1 MNDQYIKAL
10 LVEDDPDQAELL
22 QKILTSSTRFAVTY
36 VQRLSDAVQH
46 LNNKEHFDVVLLDL
60 MVPDIQGLDTLDK
73 AHEQALD
80 VPIVVISNLKD
91 EAVALEAVCKGAQDY
106 LVKGQM
112 DGQMLSRTIRYAIE
126 RKRAELALATTAA
139 AERQKALELQDAF
152 KKLDAAHQDLAVIHA
167 ITTAVSNSL
176 DLDQV
181 LEKALDTVLEVTGRD
196 AGYIRLKDPV
206 TRNLE
211 IVAHRGI
218 SEEYTE
224 TLEDHRTPGGKS
236 DQVFASGDPL
246 IINDPQGTILKEE
259 TRRERFCCL
268 GWFPLKAQGK
278 VVGILN
284 VSTTRPIPF
293 ESREVA
299 LLQAIGNV
307 IGVALENAR
316 LYEQTKKQSV
326 QLEKEVGERK
336 QAEESLREAHKQLE
350 IRVQERTRELA
361 ETNAAL
367 KTEITERKRAE
378 EMKDKFF
385 SSVSHDLGS
394 PLMVMQGYLELLL
407 GGFYGELPKGA
418 VKPMDSLARTTNSM
432 GDLVK
437 SILEIGKIQS
447 GRYVFSIEPLDLKD
461 LVSEILE
468 EVLPLAEAKGLT
480 LSKEFSQDSLSMKT
494 DRSGLRRILY
504 NLMGNAIKFTE
515 HGGVKISV
523 NSMAGGV
530 GSPAGIV
537 GIRVEDTGCGIEAYQ
552 LGRVF
557 DEFYQVDGPGSNT
570 VPGTGLGLSIC
581 QRLVKLLGGEITVES
596 EVGRGTVFSVTLPQK
611 IGS

>member
-1 MNDQYIKAL
+1 MNDQTIKAL

-22 QKILTSSTRFAVTY
+22 RKALAPSTRFAMTHTKRLSEA
-36 VQRLSDAVQH
+36 VQRL
-46 LNNKEHFDVVLLDL
+46 NKEQFDVVLLDL
-60 MVPDIQGLDTLDK
+60 MLPDSQGLDTLDK
-73 AHEQALD
+73 AHAQASD

-91 EAVALEAVCKGAQDY
+91 EAVAVEAVRKGAQDY
-106 LVKGQM
+106 LVKGQL

-152 KKLDAAHQDLAVIHA
+152 KKLDVAHQDLAMIHA

-196 AGYIRLKDPV
+196 GGYIRLKNPV

-211 IVAHRGI
+211 LVAHRGI
-218 SEEYTE
+218 SEEYAE

-259 TRRERFCCL
+259 TRREGFCCL

-284 VSTTRPIPF
+284 VSTTQPIPF

-326 QLEKEVGERK
+326 QLEKEIGERK

-350 IRVQERTRELA
+350 IRVRERTRELA
-361 ETNAAL
+361 EANAAL

-378 EMKDKFF
+378 AMKDKFF

-407 GGFYGELPKGA
+407 DGFYGELPKGA

-480 LSKEFSQDSLSMKT
+480 LSKEFSQNSFPMET

-530 GSPAGIV
+530 GSPAGVV

-552 LGRVF
+552 LGKIF
-557 DEFYQVDGPGSNT
+557 DEFYQVDGSGSNT
-570 VPGTGLGLSIC
+570 APGTGLGLSIC

-611 IGS
+611 IGN

>member
-1 MNDQYIKAL
+1 MNDQTIKAL

-22 QKILTSSTRFAVTY
+22 RKALAPSTRFAMTHTKRLSEA
-36 VQRLSDAVQH
+36 VQRL
-46 LNNKEHFDVVLLDL
+46 NKEQFDVVLLDL
-60 MVPDIQGLDTLDK
+60 MLPDSQGLDTLDK
-73 AHEQALD
+73 AHAQASD

-91 EAVALEAVCKGAQDY
+91 EAVAVEAVRKGAQDY
-106 LVKGQM
+106 LVKGQL

-152 KKLDAAHQDLAVIHA
+152 KKLDVAHQDLAMIHA

-196 AGYIRLKDPV
+196 GGYIRLKNPV

-211 IVAHRGI
+211 LVAHRGI
-218 SEEYTE
+218 SEEYAE

-259 TRRERFCCL
+259 TRREGFCCL

-284 VSTTRPIPF
+284 VSTTQPIPF

-326 QLEKEVGERK
+326 QLEKEIGERK

-350 IRVQERTRELA
+350 IRVRERTRELA
-361 ETNAAL
+361 EANAAL

-378 EMKDKFF
+378 AMKDKFF

-407 GGFYGELPKGA
+407 DGFYGELPKGA

-461 LVSEILE
+461 LGSEILE

-480 LSKEFSQDSLSMKT
+480 LSKEFSQNSFPMET

-504 NLMGNAIKFTE
+504 NLMGNALKFTE

-530 GSPAGIV
+530 GSPAGVV

-552 LGRVF
+552 LGKIF
-557 DEFYQVDGPGSNT
+557 DEFYQVDGSGSNT
-570 VPGTGLGLSIC
+570 APGTGLGLSIC

-611 IGS
+611 IGN

>member
-1 MNDQYIKAL
+1 MNDQTIKAL

-22 QKILTSSTRFAVTY
+22 QKMLTPSTRFAVTY

-46 LNNKEHFDVVLLDL
+46 LNKERFDVVLLDL
-60 MVPDIQGLDTLDK
+60 MLPDSQGLDTLDK
-73 AHEQALD
+73 AHEQALN
-80 VPIVVISNLKD
+80 VPIVVISYLKD

-106 LVKGQM
+106 LVKGQL

-152 KKLDAAHQDLAVIHA
+152 KKLDVAHQDLAMIHA
-167 ITTAVSNSL
+167 ITAAVSNSL

-206 TRNLE
+206 TGDLE
-211 IVAHRGI
+211 FVAHRGI
-218 SEEYTE
+218 SEAYVE
-224 TLEDHRTPGGKS
+224 TLLHGRTPGGKS

-259 TRRERFCCL
+259 TRREGFCCL

-284 VSTTRPIPF
+284 VSTTQPIPF

-307 IGVALENAR
+307 IGVALGNSQ

-407 GGFYGELPKGA
+407 DGFYGELPKGA

-447 GRYVFSIEPLDLKD
+447 GRYVFSIESLDLKD

-468 EVLPLAEAKGLT
+468 EVLSLAEAKGLT
-480 LSKEFSQDSLSMKT
+480 LSKEFSQDSFPMET

-530 GSPAGIV
+530 GSPAGVV

-552 LGRVF
+552 LGKIF
-557 DEFYQVDGPGSNT
+557 DEFYQVDGSGSNT
-570 VPGTGLGLSIC
+570 APGTGLGLSIC

-611 IGS
+611 IGN

>member
-22 QKILTSSTRFAVTY
+22 QKELTPFTRFAMTY

-46 LNNKEHFDVVLLDL
+46 LNKEHFDVVLLDL
-60 MVPDIQGLDTLDK
+60 MLPDSQGLDTLDK

-91 EAVALEAVCKGAQDY
+91 EEVALEAMGKGAQDY

-112 DGQMLSRTIRYAIE
+112 DGQMLLRTIRYAIE
-126 RKRAELALATTAA
+126 RKRAGLALATTAA

-152 KKLDAAHQDLAVIHA
+152 KKLDTAHQELSAVHA
-167 ITTAVSNSL
+167 ITTAVSGSL

-181 LEKALDTVLEVTGRD
+181 LEKAIDTVLEVTGRD
-196 AGYIRLKDPV
+196 AGYIRLKNPV

-211 IVAHRGI
+211 LVAHRGI
-218 SEEYTE
+218 SEEYAE
-224 TLEDHRTPGGKS
+224 TLQDHRTPGGKS
-236 DQVFASGDPL
+236 DQVFESGDPL
-246 IINDPQGTILKEE
+246 IINDPQGTILKEG
-259 TRRERFCCL
+259 TRREGFCCL

-284 VSTTRPIPF
+284 VSTTQPIPF

-316 LYEQTKKQSV
+316 LYEQTKKQTV

-336 QAEESLREAHKQLE
+336 QAEESLQEAHKQLE

-361 ETNAAL
+361 EANVAL

-378 EMKDKFF
+378 EMKEKFF

-394 PLMVMQGYLELLL
+394 PLMAMQGYLELLL
-407 GGFYGELPKGA
+407 DGTYGELPKRA
-418 VKPMDSLARTTNSM
+418 IKAMDSLTRTTNSM
-432 GDLVK
+432 ADLVK
-437 SILEIGKIQS
+437 SLLDLGKIQS
-447 GRYVFSIEPLDLKD
+447 GRYVVSIKPLDLKD
-461 LVSEILE
+461 LVNEILE
-468 EVLPLAEAKGLT
+468 EVLTLAEAKGLT
-480 LSKEFSQDSLSMKT
+480 LSKEFNQDSFPMET

-504 NLMGNAIKFTE
+504 NLVGNAIKYTE

-523 NSMAGGV
+523 NSMAGEV
-530 GSPAGIV
+530 GSPAGMV
-537 GIRVEDTGCGIEAYQ
+537 GIRVEDTGYGIEAYHQ
-552 LGRVF
+552 ERVF
-557 DEFYQVDGPGSNT
+557 DEFYQVDRSGSNT
-570 VPGTGLGLSIC
+570 APGTGLGLSIC
-581 QRLVKLLGGEITVES
+581 QKLVKLLGGEISVES
-596 EVGRGTVFSVTLPQK
+596 EVGRGTVFTVVLPQK
-611 IGS
+611 IDD